1 MTLRLAALGWGALVP
16 IWAAVDF
23 STEVRPVLEKH
34 CHGCHGAKTAMHG
47 LRLDVRAAAYKGG
60 ESGVPAVVPGK
71 SAESLL
77 YRYVAGLDKAVKMP
91 PAGPGLSEGEKKLLA
106 RWIDEG
112 AEWPADGQEVAD
124 PKFVKGRTHW
134 AFQPRQAIIAVP
146 AVRNRQWVRNPIDA
160 FVLARLEQKGWQPS
174 PAASRAQLL
183 RRAWLDLTGLPP
195 TLREQST
202 AASVDSAVDELLQR
216 PAYAERWARHWLD
229 VVRYGESNG
238 YERDGHKPQVWKFRD
253 YAIQSLDRDKPFN
266 QFLIEQLAGDE
277 IDEPTAETL
286 IATGYHR
293 LGPWDDEPADPATDR
308 FDQLDDMLAT
318 TSQAFLGLT
327 LACARCHNHK
337 FEPLTAADYYS
348 MTGILQGL
356 ERPRKGRT
364 ELDRPI
370 GTRLDIERE
379 RARDALIQPLAAAIA
394 KLEEPFRTKEKNWAE
409 TIPADVSWKIAEIQT
424 QIAGLERETPNL
436 PRGYFMEE
444 PKADAGPAHVLLR
457 GKPGALGP
465 EVAPA
470 VPGIL
475 AAKPVPF
482 LPPGRTSRR
491 RLSLARWIASDENPL
506 TARVIVNRV
515 WMWHFGEG
523 LVRTPSDFGLMGQ
536 RPTHPELLDW
546 LANWFVDN
554 GWSLKKLHKLI
565 LSSNTWRMSKRAV
578 PGYVAEDPE
587 NRLLWRVPYKRLE
600 AEAIRDSV
608 LAVSGRLNPTMYG
621 PSVFPAVQ
629 PQALEGSSDPDKIW
643 KASSEEDASRR
654 SIYVFVK
661 RSLIL
666 PMLEMLDLC
675 DTARSSAQRLT
686 TSVPTQALTL
696 FNGDFVNQQ
705 ARYLAARLRAEA
717 GSGREAQ
724 IALAYRLAF
733 ARAPDAGEL
742 RETMAFLEKEEAL
755 AKPGDPGNAPL
766 RALEQ
771 LGRVIFNMNEFVY
784 VD

>member
-1 MTLRLAALGWGALVP
+1 
-16 IWAAVDF
+16 
-23 STEVRPVLEKH
+23 
-34 CHGCHGAKTAMHG
+34 MHG
-47 LRLDVRAAAYKGG
+47 LRLDQRAAAFRGG
-60 ESGVPAVVPGK
+60 ESGVPAVQPGH
-71 SAESLL
+71 SAQSLL
-77 YRYVAGLDKAVKMP
+77 YRYVAGLAGSVKMP
-91 PAGPGLSEGEKKLLA
+91 PAGPGLIDAEKKLLA
-106 RWIDEG
+106 AWIDEG
-112 AEWPADGQEVAD
+112 AAWPADGSEVAD
-124 PKFVKGRTHW
+124 EKFIRGRTHW
-134 AFQPRQAIIAVP
+134 AFQPRVAVP
-146 AVRNRQWVRNPIDA
+146 VPRAKNQSWVRNPIDA
-160 FVLARLEQKGWQPS
+160 FVLAKLEAKGWKPS
-174 PAASRAQLL
+174 PSARPEQLL
-183 RRAWLDLTGLPP
+183 RRAYLDLTGLPP
-195 TLREQST
+195 TLAEQSSP
-202 AASVDSAVDELLQR
+202 ASLDAVVDDLLGR

-253 YAIQSLDRDKPFN
+253 YVISSFDRDKPFN
-266 QFLIEQLAGDE
+266 RFIVEQLAGDE
-277 IDEPTAETL
+277 LDDVTPESL

-348 MTGILQGL
+348 MIAIFRGL
-356 ERPRKGRT
+356 ERPRNGRT
-364 ELDRPI
+364 ELDRPV
-370 GTRLDIERE
+370 GTRAELERE
-379 RARDALIQPLAAAIA
+379 RARDAAIAPLAASIA
-394 KLEEPFRTKEKNWAE
+394 KLKEPFKTKEKNWE
-409 TIPADVSWKIAEIQT
+409 ESIPAGVRR
-424 QIAGLERETPNL
+424 QIGELDARIDALRKDSPDL

-444 PKADAGPAHVLLR
+444 PKADPGPAHLLIR

-465 EVAPA
+465 EVAAA
-470 VPGIL
+470 VPAIL
-475 AAKPVPF
+475 VKQPAPF
-482 LPPGRTSRR
+482 LPAGPSTSRR
-491 RLSLARWIASDENPL
+491 RLSLARWIASDDNTL

-546 LANWFVDN
+546 LANWFVEN
-554 GWSLKKLHKLI
+554 GWSMKKLHRLI
-565 LSSNTWRMSKRAV
+565 LGSNAWRMSKRSV
-578 PGYVAEDPE
+578 PAYAAGDPE
-587 NRLLWRVPYKRLE
+587 NLLLWRMPYKRLE

-608 LAVSGRLNPTMYG
+608 LAVSGRLNPRMYG

-643 KASSEEDASRR
+643 KASPEEDASRR

-675 DTARSSAQRLT
+675 DTARSSAQRMT

-717 GSGREAQ
+717 GPDRQAQ
-724 IALAYRLAF
+724 LTLAYRLAL
-733 ARAPDAGEL
+733 ARPPAADEL
-742 RETMAFLEKEEAL
+742 RQMLTFLETEEA
-755 AKPGDPGNAPL
+755 AASESDSGNAAL

-771 LGRVIFNMNEFVY
+771 AARVIFNMNEFVY